1 MGVSEGFLAKAIR
14 NRIQTKTEEQ
24 RRSIRIHRRFYAA
37 LVLQDLVN
45 EVPLPLISRKYS
57 INRGLLQ
64 SLQNSSSVFA
74 GMVTVFCNK
83 LGWAGLELLLEQFQS
98 RLSFGVSRELCNL
111 VRIPLLNG
119 CQARFLY
126 SKGYKTVSCVV
137 HAKHEDIA
145 KVLRDSV
152 PFESSKEAFKQ
163 NNNYKS
169 SRYIWLNGKE
179 GLTEHEAASL
189 IIAEAKRILAV
200 DAAALGISVEAAI
213 EKSNE
218 NRNLG
223 KIKTNRKSLSHKR
236 SVVRNNSSIV
246 KLNNTSSKKKRT
258 SEPKKEK
265 FLMPRSKELTRIL
278 ARDKTKQIKETS
290 SKNAKHNKIKAETTP
305 NHIGCVPLYPETP
318 PDILFQPLSS
328 WSNELQRE
336 NKIIRKESPEL
347 LDVGDETP
355 KDEDKEAATEEQKLL
370 ALDSPYSAFSD
381 FSLRLSGSEENLMNL
396 SPVKLENQFQNNHIE
411 NENIAKVKNKKND
424 NYEGLLTDSI
434 DISDSMFSDTR
445 NNDHGNGSQVIRN
458 SDIVPRKSSIGTWS
472 QSDEFVIIDVTTNKD
487 LFLTFLQEW
496 RHQMIFSFS
505 FALQK
510 VPMKSSTIGA
520 NIKAKKESVTLPRC
534 AFTNDHI
541 RVIGLAL
548 CWGKK
553 DAYYVNLEDMRPFQR
568 SSHSLNM
575 LSVDF
580 IMESVTSVFNQIEK
594 KNIIAYNMKS
604 HLKLL
609 FSISHTMLENHVIL
623 DPQVGQWMIDPDDKP
638 YTFYET
644 SRQYLNEDSIT
655 MAEGKYF
662 FPNFMAPDTALKEST
677 SN

>member
-1 MGVSEGFLAKAIR
+1 MGVSEGFLTKALR
-14 NRIQTKTEEQ
+14 NRIQTKTDEQ

-74 GMVTVFCNK
+74 GMVTVFCNR
-83 LGWAGLELLLEQFQS
+83 LGWTGLELLLEQFQS
-98 RLSFGVSRELCNL
+98 RLSFGVTRELCNL

-126 SKGYKTVSCVV
+126 SKGYKTVSCLVN
-137 HAKHEDIA
+137 AKHEDIA

-152 PFESSKEAFKQ
+152 PFESSKKAFKQ
-163 NNNYKS
+163 SNYKS

-200 DAAALGISVEAAI
+200 DAAVLGISIETAI

-218 NRNLG
+218 INNLG
-223 KIKTNRKSLSHKR
+223 KIKKNRKSLSHKR
-236 SVVRNNSSIV
+236 SVVTNDSSIV
-246 KLNNTSSKKKRT
+246 KLSNTSIKKTRKLAPKKK
-258 SEPKKEK
+258 KL
-265 FLMPRSKELTRIL
+265 LMPSGKELTRMSSG
-278 ARDKTKQIKETS
+278 DKSKQIKETCS
-290 SKNAKHNKIKAETTP
+290 ENPKHNEIKAETTP
-305 NHIGCVPLYPETP
+305 NHIVGVPLHPETP

-328 WSNELQRE
+328 WGSELQRE
-336 NKIIRKESPEL
+336 KKTIRKKSPKL
-347 LDVGDETP
+347 LDVRHETAKD
-355 KDEDKEAATEEQKLL
+355 KDEEAATQEQKLL
-370 ALDSPYSAFSD
+370 ALDSPYSTFSD

-396 SPVKLENQFQNNHIE
+396 SPVKLENHFQDNSIE
-411 NENIAKVKNKKND
+411 KENIARDKNKKND

-445 NNDHGNGSQVIRN
+445 NNDQGNGSQIIRN
-458 SDIVPRKSSIGTWS
+458 SDVVPRKSSIGSLS

-496 RHQMIFSFS
+496 RHQMMFSFC

-548 CWGKK
+548 CWGGK
-553 DAYYVNLEDMRPFQR
+553 DAYYVHLEDMQSFQT

-575 LSVDF
+575 LSIDF
-580 IMESVTSVFNQIEK
+580 LIESITSVFNQIEK
-594 KNIIAYNMKS
+594 KNIVAYNMKS

-644 SRQYLNEDSIT
+644 SRQYLKGDSIA
-655 MAEGKYF
+655 MAEGKHF
-662 FPNFMAPDTALKEST
+662 SPILWHQILH
-677 SN
+677 

>member
-1 MGVSEGFLAKAIR
+1 MGVSEAFLTKALR
-14 NRIQTKTEEQ
+14 NRLQTKTDEQ

-83 LGWAGLELLLEQFQS
+83 LGWTGLELLLEQFQS

-126 SKGYKTVSCVV
+126 SKGYKTVSCLV

-163 NNNYKS
+163 NNYKS

-200 DAAALGISVEAAI
+200 DAAALGISIEAAI

-218 NRNLG
+218 VKNLG
-223 KIKTNRKSLSHKR
+223 KIKTNRKRLSHKR
-236 SVVRNNSSIV
+236 PVVTNNSSIV
-246 KLNNTSSKKKRT
+246 KFNNTSRKNIRKFVSKKK
-258 SEPKKEK
+258 K
-265 FLMPRSKELTRIL
+265 FLMSSGKELTRTSSGE
-278 ARDKTKQIKETS
+278 KSKQIKETCS
-290 SKNAKHNKIKAETTP
+290 DNPKHNEIKAETSP
-305 NHIGCVPLYPETP
+305 SHLGVVPLYSETP

-328 WSNELQRE
+328 WGSNLQRE
-336 NKIIRKESPEL
+336 NKTFQKESPEL
-347 LDVGDETP
+347 LDVRDETP
-355 KDEDKEAATEEQKLL
+355 KDEEAATEEQRLL
-370 ALDSPYSAFSD
+370 AFDSPYSAFSD
-381 FSLRLSGSEENLMNL
+381 FSLRLSGSDENVINL
-396 SPVKLENQFQNNHIE
+396 SPVKLENQFQDIPFDK
-411 NENIAKVKNKKND
+411 ENIAKDKNKKND

-445 NNDHGNGSQVIRN
+445 NNHQGNNLQVIRN
-458 SDIVPRKSSIGTWS
+458 SVVVPRKSSIGS
-472 QSDEFVIIDVTTNKD
+472 LSRSDEFVIIDVTTNKD

-496 RHQMIFSFS
+496 RHQMMFSFC

-520 NIKAKKESVTLPRC
+520 NIKAKVESITLPRC
-534 AFTNDHI
+534 AFTNDLI

-548 CWGKK
+548 CWGGK
-553 DAYYVNLEDMRPFQR
+553 DAYYVHLEDMQSFQK

-575 LSVDF
+575 LSIDF
-580 IMESVTSVFNQIEK
+580 LIESITSVFNQIEK
-594 KNIIAYNMKS
+594 KNIIAYDMKS

-609 FSISHTMLENHVIL
+609 FPISHTMLENHVIL

-638 YTFYET
+638 YTFFET
-644 SRQYLNEDSIT
+644 SRRYLNEDSIA
-655 MAEGKYF
+655 MAEGKHF
-662 FPNFMAPDTALKEST
+662 SPILWHQILH
-677 SN
+677 